1 MKKKTKKVALG
12 VGIAVLALGAVG
24 VTVGILQH
32 QGKAPL
38 DYVQTVKVE
47 NMWKFA
53 QNDVTAELRD
63 YVTVAKDGKITVS
76 EDLDDA
82 ASIFSEK
89 KVVTGKRTNLY
100 VTADANAAVTE
111 FDYGAGLEMLP
122 RGFSPLADH
131 HGNGFIDMEQVED
144 FTDKKGNLKY
154 RLGMV
159 YTTQNKADDDEHLGL
174 IIVPGGVYSS
184 LGVYDLSPLGF
195 ADEEKCFYIFEKL
208 TEGKAFGDDF
218 IFNKGSV
225 SKFAREYEDKMAEE
239 AKKSSQP
246 ASASASA

>member
-12 VGIAVLALGAVG
+12 IGIAVLLLGAG
-24 VTVGILQH
+24 GATVAILQH

-63 YVTVAKDGKITVS
+63 HVTVAKDGKITVS
-76 EDLDDA
+76 EDLDAPA
-82 ASIFSEK
+82 AIISEK
-89 KVVTGKRTNLY
+89 KIVTGKKTNLY
-100 VTADANAAVTE
+100 VSADASAEVTE
-111 FDYGAGLEMLP
+111 FDYDGASILP
-122 RGFSPLADH
+122 LTDGN
-131 HGNGFIDMEQVED
+131 GNGFINLEDLDD

-154 RLGMV
+154 RAGIV
-159 YTTQNKADDDEHLGL
+159 YNVQNKAEDDNRLTL
-174 IIVPGGVYSS
+174 TLVPGGVYSA

-195 ADEEKCFYIFEKL
+195 ADDEKCNYIFEKL

-218 IFNKGSV
+218 IFNKGNV
-225 SKFAREYEDKMAEE
+225 SKFAREYDDKMAEE
-239 AKKSSQP
+239 AKKSSQAP
-246 ASASASA
+246 ASASASN

>member
-12 VGIAVLALGAVG
+12 VGITVLALGAVG

-38 DYVQTVKVE
+38 DYVQTVKIE

-76 EDLDDA
+76 EDLDAPA
-82 ASIFSEK
+82 AIISEK
-89 KVVTGKRTNLY
+89 KIVTGKRTNLY
-100 VTADANAAVTE
+100 ISADANAAVTE
-111 FDYGAGLEMLP
+111 FDYDGASILP
-122 RGFSPLADH
+122 LTD
-131 HGNGFIDMEQVED
+131 GNGHGLINLDELDD

-159 YTTQNKADDDEHLGL
+159 YATQNKAEDDEHLEL
-174 IIVPGGVYSS
+174 TIVPGGVYSS
-184 LGVYDLSPLGF
+184 LGVYDLSQLGF
-195 ADEEKCFYIFEKL
+195 ADEEKCFYVFEKL

-218 IFNKGSV
+218 VFNKGSV